1 MCCFTL
7 LKAVLN
13 GKSKEDSSYSRK
25 RRSSR
30 ERRSTIEQLKVCC
43 PYAILDVPQ
52 EANMSDIKQAR
63 NKKLKMHHPD
73 KLTYA
78 SNRVR
83 KNSEELSKMINRAYE
98 ELSEK
103 RMRA

>member
-7 LKAVLN
+7 LKAVFKDDSK
-13 GKSKEDSSYSRK
+13 KSS
-25 RRSSR
+25 RRSSY
-30 ERRSTIEQLKVCC
+30 ERKKTIEQLKICC
-43 PYAILDVPQ
+43 PYAILDVPE
-52 EANMSDIKQAR
+52 EAKMSDIKQAR

-73 KLTYA
+73 KLKYA
-78 SNRVR
+78 SLRVK

-103 RMRA
+103 RLRA